1 MWPRTW
7 EALGRKAPPVSF
19 AGSSAWTVDCQPQD
33 SETKTAVS
41 EALSVSCAAAAPGHS
56 AERGLRRPSLHS
68 ATHRH
73 SWDVKQPGRGPRLSI
88 TGPASRCL
96 AAGLSS
102 AESQLCP
109 LLHPQTRHP
118 WWGGGGVLHLQ
129 WACQGSSLLF
139 PHPGLGTWGLV
150 PVLWLCLRG
159 WGARTGRFPRPACL
173 CHPSFKLLEELL
185 LDIKTGVM
193 IQRTLSLLHG
203 RQIREHPLC
212 PLHRLGDPRAPIVPS
227 TGLCP
232 AAAGLLL
239 TTQGGAEW
247 GGRKTEPAARP
258 LISSGRASQV
268 KHVSCAGRQKGLN

>member
-73 SWDVKQPGRGPRLSI
+73 SWDVKQPGRGPLLSI

-118 WWGGGGVLHLQ
+118 WLGWGGGVTSAVGLSGVLSPVSPP
-129 WACQGSSLLF
+129 WAGYLGSGACSLAL
-139 PHPGLGTWGLV
+139 PKGVGGKDWTV
-150 PVLWLCLRG
+150 PT
-159 WGARTGRFPRPACL
+159 A
-173 CHPSFKLLEELL
+173 S
-185 LDIKTGVM
+185 
-193 IQRTLSLLHG
+193 LST
-203 RQIREHPLC
+203 
-212 PLHRLGDPRAPIVPS
+212 V
-227 TGLCP
+227 
-232 AAAGLLL
+232 
-239 TTQGGAEW
+239 
-247 GGRKTEPAARP
+247 
-258 LISSGRASQV
+258 SSIF
-268 KHVSCAGRQKGLN
+268 